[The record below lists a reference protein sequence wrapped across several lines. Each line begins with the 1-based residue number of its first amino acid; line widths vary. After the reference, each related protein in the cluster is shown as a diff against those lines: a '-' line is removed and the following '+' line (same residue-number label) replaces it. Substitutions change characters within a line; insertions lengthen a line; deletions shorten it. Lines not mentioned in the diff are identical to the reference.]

1 MTPRVSNIEVS
12 EAFSETCAH
21 VGRRIRDRRTYEGL
35 SQQKLA
41 DMVGMNVPEDE
52 GGSDAA
58 RNIERGCGN
67 ASLRTLVKL
76 AAGLNVTVADFFGN
90 GAFHNYEYG
99 TVDLHPGGSEPYQ

>member
-1 MTPRVSNIEVS
+1 MLFRS
-12 EAFSETCAH
+12 
-21 VGRRIRDRRTYEGL
+21 
-35 SQQKLA
+35 
-41 DMVGMNVPEDE
+41 
-52 GGSDAA
+52 
-58 RNIERGCGN
+58 GCGN

>member
-21 VGRRIRDRRTYEGL
+21 IGRRIRDRRTYEGL

-41 DMVGMNVPEDE
+41 DMVGMSKSVLGD
-52 GGSDAA
+52 
-58 RNIERGCGN
+58 IERGCGN